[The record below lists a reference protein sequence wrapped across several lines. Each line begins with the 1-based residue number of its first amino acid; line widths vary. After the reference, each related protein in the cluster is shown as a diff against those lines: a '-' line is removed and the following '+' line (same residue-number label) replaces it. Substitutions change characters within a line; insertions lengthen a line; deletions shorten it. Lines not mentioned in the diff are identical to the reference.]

1 MIRSF
6 GYAHWSLSAID
17 GWCENIICNFTSA
30 NVYEYL
36 LIWKQE
42 LTCLLNSPVVFA
54 HNDLLC
60 GNIMA
65 NDEEGTQIFK
75 SLTFTRHIIV
85 FISCVLQKRNKASSA
100 CLINIDYKASIFP
113 DSYAGKLYFIDFE
126 YGSYNYRGFDIG
138 NHFNEYAGYDC
149 DYSLYV
155 NCSDTSLFFKGPIYI
170 TWSNTIDRK
179 FPADYRVKVNSIIS
193 SGTIS
198 TQINQI
204 QYASI

>member
-1 MIRSF
+1 ME
-6 GYAHWSLSAID
+6 A
-17 GWCENIICNFTSA
+17 
-30 NVYEYL
+30 
-36 LIWKQE
+36 
-42 LTCLLNSPVVFA
+42 
-54 HNDLLC
+54 
-60 GNIMA
+60 
-65 NDEEGTQIFK
+65 GTDMP
-75 SLTFTRHIIV
+75 SEFTRGLCSQRLAMWEHNGKRWRRYTNLKL

-155 NCSDTSLFFKGPIYI
+155 NCSDISLFFKGPIYI